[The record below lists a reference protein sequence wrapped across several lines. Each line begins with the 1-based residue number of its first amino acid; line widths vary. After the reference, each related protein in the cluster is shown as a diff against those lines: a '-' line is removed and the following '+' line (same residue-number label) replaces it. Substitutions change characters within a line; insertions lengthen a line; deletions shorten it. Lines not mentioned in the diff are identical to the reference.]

1 MHHFPADS
9 TAQGQVDSI
18 ICESSTSLLS
28 AGPRG
33 LWIVWARVESMRS
46 LLGSSLNW
54 DNICASSPLRCL
66 VSTPTGLPPTLR
78 AQVESTRL
86 AFRSCRTWT
95 PSAHHPPIY
104 LFLPARQGR
113 TGYRTVCLWL
123 VCLATTSI
131 AGQSLLLF
139 PHIVLMPTP
148 TKHGMAQRL
157 PTRWASSFG
166 LYSLRWY
173 WHVKR

>member
-1 MHHFPADS
+1 ME
-9 TAQGQVDSI
+9 SI

-28 AGPRG
+28 PDPRG
-33 LWIVWARVESMRS
+33 PWIVWARVESIRS

-54 DNICASSPLRCL
+54 DIICASSPLRCL
-66 VSTPTGLPPTLR
+66 GSTPTGLPPTLR

-86 AFRSCRTWT
+86 AFISCRTWT

-123 VCLATTSI
+123 VCLATTGI
-131 AGQSLLLF
+131 AGITDITHCPVPGPALAGRQEK
-139 PHIVLMPTP
+139 VDR
-148 TKHGMAQRL
+148 GMMR
-157 PTRWASSFG
+157 RWCPGSARYKCKSCG
-166 LYSLRWY
+166 LNLSTQCWRQPGWS
-173 WHVKR
+173 